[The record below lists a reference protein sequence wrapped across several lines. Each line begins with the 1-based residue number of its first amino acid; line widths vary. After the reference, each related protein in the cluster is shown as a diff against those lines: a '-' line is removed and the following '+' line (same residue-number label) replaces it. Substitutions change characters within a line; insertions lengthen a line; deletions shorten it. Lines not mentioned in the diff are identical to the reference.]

1 MIGAYDIREQTQV
14 RRSRNGVPYAPLKEL
29 VQSSL
34 DIYDM
39 VSLCDIV
46 DGANLSYAWG
56 EACLDLSGTTDE
68 TRFMLKGKSEPWN
81 EWSEAC

>member
-1 MIGAYDIREQTQV
+1 MDYKFCLVPSMHARISVEQTQV

-46 DGANLSYAWG
+46 DGAILSYAWG
-56 EACLDLSGTTDE
+56 EACLDLSGTTDV
-68 TRFMLKGKSEPWN
+68 
-81 EWSEAC
+81 EWAQERMQS